1 MKEIIL
7 VKSGEIV
14 LKGMNRYNFEN
25 VLIKNMGRRIKDL
38 GRFQITKS
46 QSAIFVE
53 NLDDKADMSLVL
65 ERLKTVFG
73 IAALTPACMV
83 EKDFDT
89 ICGATKEYLKDILEN
104 TRTFKV
110 TAKRS
115 DKSFAMNS
123 PEICRELG
131 GVLLDAFP
139 HLQVDVQNPQVT
151 VTVEVR
157 EKGAYIH
164 VDQLLGAGGIPVSTG
179 GKATLLLSGG
189 IDSPVAG
196 YMMAKRGLEIV
207 CVHFASPPYTSERAK
222 EKVIMLAKKMVPYT
236 GRMKL
241 YIVPFTEMQEVL
253 RDRCK
258 EDLFTI
264 AMRRYMMK
272 IAEAI
277 SKNEGSN
284 GLVTGESVGQVASQT
299 LQAIACTDIATEMP
313 VLRPL
318 IGMDKEEI
326 VRIARKIDTFE
337 TSILPY
343 EDCCTVFTPKHPKT
357 KPSLAE
363 ILANEEEMG
372 IPEEIVNKCIEE
384 AELININLEL

>member
-7 VKSGEIV
+7 IKSGEIV
-14 LKGMNRYNFEN
+14 LKGMNRYSFEN

-65 ERLKTVFG
+65 NRLKTVFG
-73 IAALTPACMV
+73 IAALTPACVV
-83 EKDFDT
+83 EKDFDV
-89 ICGATKEYLKDILEN
+89 ICSATKEYLRDILEVKN
-104 TRTFKV
+104 TFKV
-110 TAKRS
+110 TARRS
-115 DKSFAMNS
+115 DKAFPMQS

-131 GVLLDAFP
+131 GVLLEEFP
-139 HLQVDVQNPQVT
+139 NLSVDVVNPEVT

-164 VDQLLGAGGIPVSTG
+164 VDQLAGAGGIPVSTG

-196 YMMAKRGLEIV
+196 YMMAKRGLEMV
-207 CVHFASPPYTSERAK
+207 CVHFASPPYTSERAR
-222 EKVIMLAKKMVPYT
+222 EKVITLAKKMVPYT

-241 YIVPFTEMQEVL
+241 YVVPFTEMQEEL
-253 RDRCK
+253 RDRCR

-277 SKNEGSN
+277 SIREGSN

-299 LQAIACTDIATEMP
+299 LQAIACTDIATELP

-357 KPSLAE
+357 KPTLAE
-363 ILANEEEMG
+363 ILENEKEMN
-372 IPEEIVNKCIEE
+372 IPQELINKCIDE
-384 AELININLEL
+384 AELININLEF

>member
-38 GRFQITKS
+38 GKFQITKS

-89 ICGATKEYLKDILEN
+89 ICRATKEYLGDILEN
-104 TRTFKV
+104 THTFKV

-131 GVLLDAFP
+131 GVLLDTFP

-164 VDQLLGAGGIPVSTG
+164 VDQLSGAGGIPVSTS

-222 EKVIMLAKKMVPYT
+222 EKVVMLAKKMVPYT

-253 RDRCK
+253 RDRCR

-277 SKNEGSN
+277 SRHEDSN

-357 KPSLAE
+357 KPSLTE
-363 ILANEEEMG
+363 ILANEEEMD
-372 IPEEIVNKCIEE
+372 ISEELVNKCIEE